1 MLHALLGATGGNDA
15 ETAAGYYQGLG
26 SVQRY
31 GMYSDTKHYVRDVL
45 ALKQRFGGG

>member
-31 GMYSDTKHYVRDVL
+31 GMYSTPNSTSGTCWR
-45 ALKQRFGGG
+45 